1 MIRTTSLLGLAGLGL
16 AIALIIYEGFGSV
29 LGDLYIGGIGLVWAS
44 LFHFIPMT
52 INAYA
57 WRALVVG
64 DTRPSLL
71 AFTWTVWVREAVN
84 GLLPVAR
91 VGGEVVSVAL
101 LMRRGLTGRFA
112 VGTII
117 VDMTLSIVS
126 QFLFTVMG
134 LCMLLARTDDIATLE
149 RIALGL
155 LLMVPVVIAFVAV
168 QKIGLF
174 ELLRRLLKGLFG
186 ANWPALTDG
195 SADLDDTIRLI
206 YRNRM
211 GLASC
216 FFWQFVGWLV
226 GAGEIYLALRFLG
239 HPIDIEDS
247 LMLEALAQAV
257 SSAAFI
263 VPGAVGVQEGG
274 YVLFGALLG
283 LGPDISLALA
293 LARRVR
299 DLLIFV
305 PALVVWQFSEGR
317 RFFASDWFRRFFR
330 REKMAAPSVV
340 PVIQDD
346 D

>member
-1 MIRTTSLLGLAGLGL
+1 
-16 AIALIIYEGFGSV
+16 
-29 LGDLYIGGIGLVWAS
+29 
-44 LFHFIPMT
+44 
-52 INAYA
+52 
-57 WRALVVG
+57 
-64 DTRPSLL
+64 
-71 AFTWTVWVREAVN
+71 
-84 GLLPVAR
+84 
-91 VGGEVVSVAL
+91 
-101 LMRRGLTGRFA
+101 
-112 VGTII
+112 
-117 VDMTLSIVS
+117 
-126 QFLFTVMG
+126 
-134 LCMLLARTDDIATLE
+134 
-149 RIALGL
+149 
-155 LLMVPVVIAFVAV
+155 
-168 QKIGLF
+168 
-174 ELLRRLLKGLFG
+174 LKGLFG

>member
-1 MIRTTSLLGLAGLGL
+1 MIRTTSVLGLAGLGL

-29 LGDLYIGGIGLVWAS
+29 LNDLYLGGIGLVWAS
-44 LFHFIPMT
+44 LFHFVPMV

-57 WRALVVG
+57 WRELVVE
-64 DTRPSLL
+64 RPKRPTLV

-101 LMRRGLTGRFA
+101 LMRRGLTGPVA
-112 VGTII
+112 VATII

-126 QFLFTVMG
+126 QFVFTVMG
-134 LCMLLARTDDIATLE
+134 LCMLLARTDDIATLQ

-155 LLMVPVVIAFVAV
+155 LLMVPVVIAFVVV

-186 ANWPALTDG
+186 ANLPALTNG
-195 SADLDDTIRLI
+195 SVELDDTIRVI
-206 YRNRM
+206 YRKRM
-211 GLASC
+211 ALIACG
-216 FFWQFVGWLV
+216 FWQFVGWLI
-226 GAGEIYLALRFLG
+226 GAGEIYLALHFLG

-263 VPGAVGVQEGG
+263 VPGAIGVQEGG
-274 YVLFGALLG
+274 YVLWRQRVEHLDRQQAPHFRGARM
-283 LGPDISLALA
+283 
-293 LARRVR
+293 ARQNQ
-299 DLLIFV
+299 
-305 PALVVWQFSEGR
+305 AAEGR
-317 RFFASDWFRRFFR
+317 PRWSAC
-330 REKMAAPSVV
+330 
-340 PVIQDD
+340 
-346 D
+346 